1 MSKTVQD
8 LKAGDTLV
16 IKRDYSAKAPP
27 RTEVIESIGRVWI
40 NLEGGLR
47 VDKITLRGELLTGY
61 IDMASYEHVLLVA
74 KLRTEVRNRINHLT
88 DEEVLKIAQTLG
100 LNEEKK
106 ETL

>member
-1 MSKTVQD
+1 MTKTVQD

-61 IDMASYEHVLLVA
+61 IDMATYEHVLLVA
-74 KLRTEVRNRINHLT
+74 KLRTEVRNRINHIT
-88 DEEVLKIAQTLG
+88 DDEVIKIAEILG
-100 LNEEKK
+100 ISDDKPA
-106 ETL
+106 